1 MPDDQRNI
9 PEHLQTTYAMV
20 HCAFPAGI
28 VPDDYLPLLA
38 VLCEEMSF
46 REGAA
51 TMALF
56 LGGDYVL
63 YLDDAYAAR
72 SAQGPSEYEVQRIK
86 ALLVPCGYQAWLDE
100 SR

>member
-1 MPDDQRNI
+1 MPDDQGNI

-20 HCAFPAGI
+20 DCAFPGGI
-28 VPDDYLPLLA
+28 TPDAYLPLLA

-46 REGAA
+46 REAAA

-63 YLDDAYAAR
+63 YLNDVYAAG
-72 SAQGPSEYEVQRIK
+72 SDQAPSQHEVQRIK
-86 ALLVPCGYQAWLDE
+86 ALLLPCGYQAWLDE
-100 SR
+100 SI